1 MNLQHVTLKLNAW
14 HFGLQTYFSFF
25 GVIMSAGAADPT
37 ADPFTGCFGG
47 GPGRLSDTTGVLT
60 IDTATM
66 QPGNTYVF
74 KVVVTKNNAKLLP
87 SNFSYPRM

>member
-1 MNLQHVTLKLNAW
+1 MILSV
-14 HFGLQTYFSFF
+14 S
-25 GVIMSAGAADPT
+25 AADPT

-74 KVVVTKNNAKLLP
+74 KVVVAKDTRNADVELTVTLGP
-87 SNFSYPRM
+87 VAAPVVSIT